1 MSYPNLKDFLR
12 KKEQSDISATSF
24 IDHMLG
30 RIDQTTKKWLR
41 SLVLTMTKKSS
52 EDITNFLL
60 QKGYKAFYLHS
71 EIETMD
77 RREIIKK
84 LKTGEI
90 DVLVGV
96 NLLREGIDLPE
107 VGFIGILDAD
117 KEGFL
122 RSATALIQNIWR
134 AARNP
139 DSEVALYA
147 DKFTGSILKALWETY
162 RRRGIQQEYNE
173 QHGITPQQAIS
184 NIKELDVV
192 KTDQVLEQ
200 DFLLI
205 KKGKTKR
212 LKRMTKKEKELI
224 AANLREQL
232 DEAIAQRKFED
243 ATVLRDQL
251 KELVGE

>member
-1 MSYPNLKDFLR
+1 
-12 KKEQSDISATSF
+12 
-24 IDHMLG
+24 
-30 RIDQTTKKWLR
+30 
-41 SLVLTMTKKSS
+41 
-52 EDITNFLL
+52 
-60 QKGYKAFYLHS
+60 
-71 EIETMD
+71 
-77 RREIIKK
+77 
-84 LKTGEI
+84 
-90 DVLVGV
+90 
-96 NLLREGIDLPE
+96 
-107 VGFIGILDAD
+107 
-117 KEGFL
+117 
-122 RSATALIQNIWR
+122 
-134 AARNP
+134 
-139 DSEVALYA
+139 
-147 DKFTGSILKALWETY
+147 LKALWETY

-224 AANLREQL
+224 ATDLRKQL

>member
-1 MSYPNLKDFLR
+1 M
-12 KKEQSDISATSF
+12 
-24 IDHMLG
+24 
-30 RIDQTTKKWLR
+30 
-41 SLVLTMTKKSS
+41 
-52 EDITNFLL
+52 
-60 QKGYKAFYLHS
+60 
-71 EIETMD
+71 
-77 RREIIKK
+77 
-84 LKTGEI
+84 
-90 DVLVGV
+90 
-96 NLLREGIDLPE
+96 
-107 VGFIGILDAD
+107 
-117 KEGFL
+117 
-122 RSATALIQNIWR
+122 
-134 AARNP
+134 
-139 DSEVALYA
+139 
-147 DKFTGSILKALWETY
+147 KALWETY

-224 AANLREQL
+224 ATDLRKQL

>member
-1 MSYPNLKDFLR
+1 M
-12 KKEQSDISATSF
+12 
-24 IDHMLG
+24 
-30 RIDQTTKKWLR
+30 
-41 SLVLTMTKKSS
+41 
-52 EDITNFLL
+52 
-60 QKGYKAFYLHS
+60 
-71 EIETMD
+71 
-77 RREIIKK
+77 
-84 LKTGEI
+84 
-90 DVLVGV
+90 
-96 NLLREGIDLPE
+96 
-107 VGFIGILDAD
+107 
-117 KEGFL
+117 
-122 RSATALIQNIWR
+122 
-134 AARNP
+134 
-139 DSEVALYA
+139 
-147 DKFTGSILKALWETY
+147 WETY

-224 AANLREQL
+224 ATDLRKQL

>member
-1 MSYPNLKDFLR
+1 
-12 KKEQSDISATSF
+12 
-24 IDHMLG
+24 
-30 RIDQTTKKWLR
+30 
-41 SLVLTMTKKSS
+41 
-52 EDITNFLL
+52 
-60 QKGYKAFYLHS
+60 
-71 EIETMD
+71 
-77 RREIIKK
+77 
-84 LKTGEI
+84 
-90 DVLVGV
+90 
-96 NLLREGIDLPE
+96 
-107 VGFIGILDAD
+107 
-117 KEGFL
+117 
-122 RSATALIQNIWR
+122 
-134 AARNP
+134 
-139 DSEVALYA
+139 
-147 DKFTGSILKALWETY
+147 LWETY

-224 AANLREQL
+224 ATDLRKQL